1 MFASWEDGN
10 GRARMAVMTN
20 IAPWISVADGQRAID
35 YYKAAFGAVERYR
48 AEDEA
53 GSVQVAH
60 LGVGEA
66 DFWVQEDAGA
76 RGADGPIRMI
86 LTVDDPDAVYAQAIA
101 AGATEIAAVYE
112 GHGWRIGRLAD
123 PFGHHWEVGRPLG

>member
-1 MFASWEDGN
+1 
-10 GRARMAVMTN
+10 MAVMTN
-20 IAPWISVADGQRAID
+20 IAPWISVPDGQRAID

-66 DFWVQEDAGA
+66 DFWVQQDAGA

>member
-1 MFASWEDGN
+1 
-10 GRARMAVMTN
+10 MAVMTS

-53 GSVQVAH
+53 GNVQVAH

>member
-1 MFASWEDGN
+1 
-10 GRARMAVMTN
+10 MAVMTN
-20 IAPWISVADGQRAID
+20 IAPWISVPDGQRAID

-60 LGVGEA
+60 LRVGEA
-66 DFWVQEDAGA
+66 DFWVQQDAGA

>member
-1 MFASWEDGN
+1 
-10 GRARMAVMTN
+10 MAVMTN

>member
-1 MFASWEDGN
+1 MFASLEDGN

-20 IAPWISVADGQRAID
+20 IAPWISVPDGQRAID